1 MGCDLASLQYLRRW
15 KSLNQMSNSSGTP
28 DYSSTG
34 SGMST
39 VKSVSMFTNLMAQS
53 SKFVMEGVKNLVVKR
68 HNLPVTKIVDELMEI
83 KQGQHQEEYRYFD
96 PKILR
101 GQDNIPRAK
110 NPFQVIFPISS
121 YIKKP
126 ENTKFL
132 TLNLK
137 YHIIDRYCY
146 LGGHCIHGRW
156 W

>member
-68 HNLPVTKIVDELMEI
+68 HNLPVTKIVDELMEVSI
-83 KQGQHQEEYRYFD
+83 IEYNNLQGCFNQIMSTD
-96 PKILR
+96 
-101 GQDNIPRAK
+101 
-110 NPFQVIFPISS
+110 
-121 YIKKP
+121 
-126 ENTKFL
+126 
-132 TLNLK
+132 
-137 YHIIDRYCY
+137 
-146 LGGHCIHGRW
+146 
-156 W
+156 

>member
-68 HNLPVTKIVDELMEI
+68 HNLPVTKIVDELMEVSI
-83 KQGQHQEEYRYFD
+83 ITTMILKVVLFGYR
-96 PKILR
+96 KCLSRLLI
-101 GQDNIPRAK
+101 
-110 NPFQVIFPISS
+110 
-121 YIKKP
+121 
-126 ENTKFL
+126 
-132 TLNLK
+132 
-137 YHIIDRYCY
+137 
-146 LGGHCIHGRW
+146 
-156 W
+156 